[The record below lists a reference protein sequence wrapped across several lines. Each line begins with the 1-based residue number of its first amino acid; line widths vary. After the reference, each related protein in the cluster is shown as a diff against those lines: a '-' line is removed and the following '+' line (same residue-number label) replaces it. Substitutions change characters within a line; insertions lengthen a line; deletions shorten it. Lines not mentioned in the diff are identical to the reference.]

1 MKRKAEDTNK
11 GNTENQDKGEKFAKI
26 VGELL
31 QESYLNTNENKTREL
46 YERIGYFKQDIWNAA
61 NFYKNKKGAEEIYN
75 FLENFIIE
83 LNNQQPK
90 EKEVEGFW
98 ENTGNFIN
106 AFFRKDET
114 NQLHQLAQNNRLSE
128 NRRQLINLGHIVNAF
143 DRSVENLQHKFHS
156 DSDPYVTQ
164 LLNAIAP
171 NGPEF
176 KYQEPSVFYTMS
188 GGETEQNGRI
198 WANQDNIAKLRARLD
213 QISQGINSVLLA
225 NVKDGDT
232 QGIELAMKFR
242 ADINCRS
249 TENKTPLEYAESNP
263 ELFSYLVEKYNPD
276 LSVKDANGNT
286 FLDRAVKARDTERCR
301 VLLKHNAPAK
311 QTSYYEP
318 NLLHIAASNG
328 DLEIAK
334 MLIENGKVDKDSIL
348 YHWDGYLNKFAEFFK
363 GIINSVKK
371 IFGAQVVEFQ
381 GDTAL
386 HIAAKNKHFHLVD
399 YLQENG
405 VNTKILDKDGM
416 SYAYYDVRHIPTPSA
431 PPLEAEIQA
440 ETPSNFWQQG
450 LSSNKVAKQEKVE
463 SLYPDLWADQE
474 YKKDYFKRTQEQSAY
489 PQLFG

>member
-11 GNTENQDKGEKFAKI
+11 ENTKNNDNGEKLAKI
-26 VGELL
+26 VGEFI
-31 QESYLNTNENKTREL
+31 QESYLKANENKTREL
-46 YERIGYFKQDIWNAA
+46 YDRIEYFKQDIWNAA
-61 NFYKNKKGAEEIYN
+61 SFYKNRKGAEEIYN
-75 FLENFIIE
+75 FLESFIIE
-83 LNNQQPK
+83 LNNQPR

-98 ENTGNFIN
+98 ENTGDLIN

-114 NQLHQLAQNNRLSE
+114 NHLHQLAQNNRLSE
-128 NRRQLINLGHIVNAF
+128 NRKQLINLGHIVNAF
-143 DRSVENLQHKFHS
+143 DRSIRNLQHKFHS
-156 DSDPYVTQ
+156 DSAPYVTQ
-164 LLNAIAP
+164 FLKAITP

-198 WANQDNIAKLRARLD
+198 WANQDNITKLRARLD

-225 NVKDGDT
+225 NVKVGDT

-249 TENKTPLEYAESNP
+249 TENKSPLEYAESNP

-276 LSVKDANGNT
+276 LSIEDANGDT

-311 QTSYYEP
+311 QTPYYEP
-318 NLLHIAASNG
+318 NLLHIAAENG

-334 MLIENGKVDKDSIL
+334 MLIENGKVDKDAIL
-348 YHWDGYLNKFAEFFK
+348 YHWDGYINHFIECFK
-363 GIINSVKK
+363 TIINSVKK
-371 IFGAQVVEFQ
+371 IFGVQVTEYQ

-399 YLQENG
+399 YLQEKG
-405 VNTKILDKDGM
+405 VNTKILDKNGM
-416 SYAYYDVRHIPTPSA
+416 SYAYYDARHIPTPSA
-431 PPLEAEIQA
+431 PPMEAEGMTEA
-440 ETPSNFWQQG
+440 PSNYWQKEV
-450 LSSNKVAKQEKVE
+450 SSDKAAKQEKVK
-463 SLYPDLWADQE
+463 SLYPDLWTDQS
-474 YKKDYFKRTQEQSAY
+474 YKKDYFKRTEEQSAY